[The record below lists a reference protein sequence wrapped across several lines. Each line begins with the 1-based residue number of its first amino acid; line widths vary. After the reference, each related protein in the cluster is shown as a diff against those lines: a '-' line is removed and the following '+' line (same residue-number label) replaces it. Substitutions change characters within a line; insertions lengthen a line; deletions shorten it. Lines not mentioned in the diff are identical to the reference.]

1 MIANLSAE
9 AEYDLETIGDYIARD
24 SPARALNFLQ
34 ELRSKCLGLADM
46 PERFPLVPRYEA
58 TGVRWRGHGDYLIFY
73 RVEAEEVIILH
84 ILHGAQNY
92 NTILFP
98 S

>member
-1 MIANLSAE
+1 MIVYLSAE

-24 SPARALNFLQ
+24 NPARALSFLH

-58 TGVRWRGHGDYLIFY
+58 SGVRRRIHGDYLIFY
-73 RVEAEEVIILH
+73 RVEAEKVVIVH

-92 NTILFP
+92 STILFP

>member
-1 MIANLSAE
+1 VIVHLTAE

-24 SPARALNFLQ
+24 NPARALTFLH

-58 TGVRWRGHGDYLIFY
+58 TGVRRRIHGDHLIFY
-73 RVEAEEVIILH
+73 RVEAGKVVTLH

-92 NTILFP
+92 SAILFP